1 MAARKPKPRK
11 APRKAPPDPSASLFP
26 AETAPPGYTLVR
38 QHYRRVRGKSK
49 RRR

>member
-1 MAARKPKPRK
+1 MAARKQKARK
-11 APRKAPPDPSASLFP
+11 APRKALPDPSASLFP
-26 AETAPPGYTLVR
+26 AETAPSGYTLVR

>member
-1 MAARKPKPRK
+1 MAARKAKRGK

-38 QHYRRVRGKSK
+38 QHYRRVKGKSK

>member
-1 MAARKPKPRK
+1 MAARKTRPRK
-11 APRKAPPDPSASLFP
+11 ARKAPPDPSASLFP

-38 QHYRRVRGKSK
+38 QHYRRIKGKGK

>member
-1 MAARKPKPRK
+1 MAARKTRPRK
-11 APRKAPPDPSASLFP
+11 ARKVPPDPSASLFP

-38 QHYRRVRGKSK
+38 QHYRRVKGKSK